1 MFPFAS
7 GWSSLQLTHIFALI
21 AKFTTL
27 QISLLIMVH
36 TKLSV
41 VFILAAAAFTPI
53 VSLPI
58 PVDSIPG
65 SPHHSSSSADKTP
78 PSQGSELLELEK
90 NLLVLSAQGAGTFGH
105 KLPRVPRRIITG
117 DKSPPDDS
125 GKHGMKQEIDFNS
138 KQQMASQSELQ
149 RITAEGTVKLAH

>member
-1 MFPFAS
+1 
-7 GWSSLQLTHIFALI
+7 
-21 AKFTTL
+21 
-27 QISLLIMVH
+27 MVH

-65 SPHHSSSSADKTP
+65 SPNHSSSSTDKTP

-90 NLLVLSAQGAGTFGH
+90 NLLVLSAQGDGTFGRR
-105 KLPRVPRRIITG
+105 LPRVPRRIITG
-117 DKSPPDDS
+117 DKVPPGLRPADS
-125 GKHGMKQEIDFNS
+125 GKHEMKQEIDFDS